1 MDGDAKIT
9 RRNSSDGESAEGG
22 SVLELDRSKYLDSY
36 QNSSPMQPGTYPYHT
51 VLHHL
56 FHMQPAVLYSYTV
69 LHHTFHMHLV

>member
-51 VLHHL
+51 SPFVSHATCSTLLIHCTSPYISHA
-56 FHMQPAVLYSYTV
+56 PGI
-69 LHHTFHMHLV
+69 